1 MTKANQGMQVRFI
14 AGDGTEYIA
23 RGEAG
28 DSVMR
33 CAVNSLVPGII
44 GECGGAMA
52 CATCHAYLAE
62 PWLAKVAPPSPQ
74 EEGMLSG
81 CIDVRPGSRLTCQIE
96 LDARLDGITFYIPRS
111 QT

>member
-1 MTKANQGMQVRFI
+1 MQVRFI
-14 AGDGTEYIA
+14 AEDGAEYTA
-23 RGEAG
+23 CGEAG

-52 CATCHAYLAE
+52 CATCHAYVDD
-62 PWLAKVAPPSPQ
+62 PWLPMLAPPSFQ
-74 EEGMLSG
+74 EESMLSG

-96 LDARLDGITFYIPRS
+96 LDERLDGITFHIPRS